1 MEQVVEHTQQLIV
14 DSGKRHAKRAIL
26 VQKSIEAMDIRL
38 NALD

>member
-14 DSGKRHAKRAIL
+14 DYGKRHAKRGIL
-26 VQKSIEAMDIRL
+26 VQKSVEALDIGL